1 MCKTTKKDSLLDL
14 YLPHGDVYK
23 LVDINNESSL
33 ELQLRAY
40 IELVEERLVNIIIN
54 YKITLSK

>member
-23 LVDINNESSL
+23 LVDI
-33 ELQLRAY
+33 
-40 IELVEERLVNIIIN
+40 IIN